1 MKKLL
6 YLFCIGCV
14 VVGPYTYAQ
23 DSDLDEKNAPFSAE
37 LNIIEECHTPELI
50 AQVITLYAKKINV
63 LAPLF
68 EMAVLQ
74 LDLHAM
80 LEQSS
85 SKYPS
90 YKSLQSLAADLR
102 IHRQYW
108 EMIHQDPIPM
118 QEALSLQKT
127 LNAEDPDCLAG
138 SSWVEYLLLTRTQL
152 SKYAVVAQLS
162 TCLEKLFDPAANNQG
177 TRLES
182 TIIFLH
188 QPHPQTHELIQK
200 TYIKPSSIQEKFTVS
215 HIIGALLDIFQINN
229 EMAPNTYSALKL

>member
-1 MKKLL
+1 MKKFLL
-6 YLFCIGCV
+6 LFLGMCLAIGQDV
-14 VVGPYTYAQ
+14 YAQ
-23 DSDLDEKNAPFSAE
+23 DSDLDEKNGPFSAE

-50 AQVITLYAKKINV
+50 AQAITLYAKKINV

-85 SKYPS
+85 SKHPS

-102 IHRQYW
+102 MHRQYW
-108 EMIHQDPIPM
+108 QMINQDPMPM

-127 LNAEDPDCLAG
+127 LQAEDPDCLAG
-138 SSWVEYLLLTRTQL
+138 LSWVEYLLLTRTHL

-182 TIIFLH
+182 TILFLH
-188 QPHPQTHELIQK
+188 RPHPQTHELIQK
-200 TYIKPSSIQEKFTVS
+200 TYIKRSSIQEKFTVS
-215 HIIGALLDIFQINN
+215 HIIRALLDIFQISKD
-229 EMAPNTYSALKL
+229 MAPNTYSALNQ